1 MRNELDHY
9 IENNSCRLDDVLVW
23 LERETNIRTN
33 RGRMLSG
40 ATQGRFLELF
50 STLFSP
56 RNILEIGTFTG
67 YSAVALARGLPS
79 GGSLDTIE
87 KNDELE
93 PLIRE
98 AFRRGGVTDSVNLIL
113 GDALDII
120 PSLNKMY
127 DLVYIDGNK
136 REYPQYYRL
145 VYEKVLPGGYI
156 LADNVLWDGKVCPEN
171 KSADAQTAGIIS
183 FNSMVVSDPGV
194 KNFILPL
201 RDGINIIRKL

>member
-1 MRNELDHY
+1 MRNELDKY
-9 IENNSCRLDDVLVW
+9 IEDNSAPLEEALVW

-50 STLFSP
+50 STLLSP
-56 RNILEIGTFTG
+56 KNILEIGTFTG
-67 YSAVALARGLPS
+67 YSAVALAKGLPP

-87 KNDELE
+87 SNDELE

-98 AFRRGGVTDSVNLIL
+98 ALRRGGVADCVNLIL

-120 PSLNKMY
+120 PSLNKKY

-136 REYPQYYRL
+136 REYSQYYRL
-145 VYEKVLPGGYI
+145 IYDKVLPGGYI

-171 KSADAQTAGIIS
+171 NSSDAQTAGIIS
-183 FNSMVVSDPGV
+183 FNSMVASDPGV